1 MEGEST
7 HRLELELAVATSA
20 RGPQPAHARVG
31 RCVYRTFV
39 GACAWWHLRWWH
51 QRRVVANVNFS
62 VSLSLSLRLSV
73 SISVNDIDLSLV
85 PHGKLSS
92 AAGSILDVWPAF
104 IVGESAPDVVTARQ
118 DGRR

>member
-7 HRLELELAVATSA
+7 HRLELELAAATSA
-20 RGPQPAHARVG
+20 RGPQPAHARVS
-31 RCVYRTFV
+31 RCVFRTFV
-39 GACAWWHLRWWH
+39 GACAWWQLRWWH
-51 QRRVVANVNFS
+51 QRRVVAS
-62 VSLSLSLRLSV
+62 VSLSLSLSLSM

-85 PHGKLSS
+85 PHGKLSL
-92 AAGSILDVWPAF
+92 AAGSIFDVWPAF